1 MDLYANKKIK
11 ITKDTTTGRNILT
24 MTDKEVIN
32 DLKKRNQKMLE
43 GKRFYSTTKDDRYL
57 SYITP
62 LKTTTK
68 KSITQC
74 LGNDTVIIKKSDPLP
89 LISMDIETVEINSE
103 EVPISISIKTFN
115 KTKLF
120 IIDPSK
126 LIGSTKDM
134 AVSDLWNDFFYFILL
149 NYNKHTIFVHNLGA
163 FYGFFIYKALSLR
176 FKPEEISCLIDH
188 DNKFIQITLKL
199 LPDAQ
204 SLPSIA
210 FAIAKGQWKQGIE
223 KFKVIFKD
231 SSLAFARLRAKD
243 RIFPVSLDDLCKIL
257 NVPGKTSGYK
267 EEYHNL
273 SLFNNEQLLE
283 EFKIYSLQDA
293 ISLFDCLFKLQ
304 DMYLQDY
311 NVDICSILSTSTLS
325 MKIFRSKYLNVDI
338 PILKRLDDS
347 FIRNSYFGGATDHYQ
362 MKASNLH
369 YYDVNS
375 LYPFAMIK
383 PMPYELIRKFTIS
396 SDFNLSDFFGFLK
409 VEVNCPKNIKIPV
422 LPSEYNGKTIFPTGT

>member
-68 KSITQC
+68 KSINQC
-74 LGNDTVIIKKSDPLP
+74 LGNDKVIIKTSDPLP
-89 LISMDIETVEINSE
+89 FISMDIETMEINSE

-134 AVSDLWNDFFYFILL
+134 AVSDLWNEFFYFILL

-163 FYGFFIYKALSLR
+163 FDGFFIYKALSLR

-204 SLPSIA
+204 
-210 FAIAKGQWKQGIE
+210 KQGIE

-231 SSLAFARLRAKD
+231 SY

-257 NVPGKTSGYK
+257 NVPGKTSSYK

-311 NVDICSILSTSTLS
+311 NVDICSVLSTSTLS

-409 VEVNCPKNIKIPV
+409 VEVNCPKDIKIPM